1 MCWAHFVL
9 LPLAGDT
16 MTRKGFTLIELIVV
30 VGLIGFLA
38 AFLLPT
44 LGGTLQK
51 QDIRSARD
59 AVAILHAKAKAV
71 AVRRGLSTTLHLA
84 DGQVYIT
91 SAHPVTGVLDTLRGG
106 VQDLVSKWGVGW
118 VTTRDSLVFDS
129 RGLGI
134 ETSATT
140 IIVSK
145 SGFADTL
152 AISRIGTVVK

>member
-1 MCWAHFVL
+1 
-9 LPLAGDT
+9 

-30 VGLIGFLA
+30 VGLIGLLA
-38 AFLLPT
+38 AMLIPT

-51 QDIRSARD
+51 QDVRSVRNV
-59 AVAILHAKAKAV
+59 VASLHAKAKAV

-84 DGQVYIT
+84 SGVVYIT
-91 SAHPVTGVLDTLRGG
+91 SAHPVTGVLDTVRGG
-106 VQDLVSKWGVGW
+106 VQDLATRWGVGW
-118 VTTRDSLVFDS
+118 VTSRDSLVFDS

-134 ETSATT
+134 ESSATT
-140 IIVSK
+140 IIISK